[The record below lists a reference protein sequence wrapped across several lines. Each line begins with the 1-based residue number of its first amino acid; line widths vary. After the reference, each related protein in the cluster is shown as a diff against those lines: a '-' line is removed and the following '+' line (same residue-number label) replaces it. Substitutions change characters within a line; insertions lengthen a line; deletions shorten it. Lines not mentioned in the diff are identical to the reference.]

1 MKIKIELDI
10 QNCYECPFVEN
21 IHEHGFCGN
30 CCQKIAYGMIPK
42 QGIRKDCP
50 FKNKNVDKKKFI

>member
-50 FKNKNVDKKKFI
+50 FKNKNVDK

>member
-10 QNCYECPFVEN
+10 QNCYECPFVER
-21 IHEHGFCGN
+21 IREQGLCGDFCE
-30 CCQKIAYGMIPK
+30 KITYGAIPY

-50 FKNKNVDKKKFI
+50 FKKSIDK